1 MATRD
6 EEKFV
11 MEFPSRLFGLAPTS
25 KPGEY
30 GFGDVAYDRTSF
42 GHHREHG
49 KEYVG
54 TQSALWGIT
63 AGVYLATMGPQGMA
77 EVGRKIMANAQYAVK
92 KLNEVPGVKANA
104 FGSAFF
110 KEFVVDFNGTGKT
123 VAEINKE
130 LLKYRIFGGYDLS
143 RQMPSMGQSMLVCV
157 TEKTDFSDIDTLA
170 EALKKILS
178 KEE

>member
-1 MATRD
+1 MQLCA
-6 EEKFV
+6 EKAGNSGGD
-11 MEFPSRLFGLAPTS
+11 PSAIQR
-25 KPGEY
+25 KQRIY
-30 GFGDVAYDRTSF
+30 GICHQCGR
-42 GHHREHG
+42 HR
-49 KEYVG
+49 
-54 TQSALWGIT
+54 
-63 AGVYLATMGPQGMA
+63 
-77 EVGRKIMANAQYAVK
+77 
-92 KLNEVPGVKANA
+92 
-104 FGSAFF
+104 
-110 KEFVVDFNGTGKT
+110 KT